1 MRLMCVFPLLSVLLA
16 ACAAGAPQQAAPTE
30 RPLVASPTATALAL
44 PIAGET
50 AGPLT
55 PSPTATALASPTAG
69 ETAGPPTATSM
80 PTAAP
85 PSPSP
90 AAPAPIAAACQHRYY
105 PVAQG
110 AAWTYRVSGSVN
122 DTFTRAIISVRADGF
137 DDQDSFASGA
147 VRRGSWACRQGDLI
161 SLTPGGGASVA
172 AGGVQTDFT
181 IESNEGL
188 TLPADPQ
195 AGARWTQTIVYLGQ
209 FNTGDRNVT
218 ARSTLN
224 TSCQAVGVESVS
236 VPAGAFEAL
245 RADCTHRL
253 TIALLGDLP
262 FDFSFSSNGSAWYA
276 PGVGLVKLR
285 DVSEMGTTEV
295 VLLSF
300 ALP

>member
-1 MRLMCVFPLLSVLLA
+1 
-16 ACAAGAPQQAAPTE
+16 
-30 RPLVASPTATALAL
+30 
-44 PIAGET
+44 
-50 AGPLT
+50 
-55 PSPTATALASPTAG
+55 
-69 ETAGPPTATSM
+69 M

>member
-1 MRLMCVFPLLSVLLA
+1 MRLIYALPLFVLLV
-16 ACAAGAPQQAAPTE
+16 ACAAGAPQQDASTE
-30 RPLVASPTATALAL
+30 RPPAASPTATVLAL
-44 PIAGET
+44 PTAGET

-55 PSPTATALASPTAG
+55 PSPTATVLAPPTAG
-69 ETAGPPTATSM
+69 ETASPPTAT
-80 PTAAP
+80 PAP

-90 AAPAPIAAACQHRYY
+90 TAPAPIAAACQNRYY
-105 PVAQG
+105 PIAQG

-122 DTFTRAIISVRADGF
+122 DTFTRAIIGVRADGF

-147 VRRGSWACRQGDLI
+147 VRRGSWACQQGDLI
-161 SLTPGGGASVA
+161 SLTPGGSASVA
-172 AGGVQTDFT
+172 AGGAQTDFT
-181 IESNEGL
+181 VESNEGL

-195 AGARWTQTIVYLGQ
+195 PGAQWTQTIVYLGQ

-224 TSCQAVGVESVS
+224 TSCRAVGVESVS

-245 RADCTHRL
+245 RADCTYRL

-262 FDFSFSSNGSAWYA
+262 FDFSFSSSGSVWYA
-276 PGVGLVKLR
+276 PGVGMVKLR
-285 DVSEMGTTEV
+285 DTGEMGTTEV
-295 VLLSF
+295 VLLSS

>member
-1 MRLMCVFPLLSVLLA
+1 MRLIYALPLFILLV
-16 ACAAGAPQQAAPTE
+16 ACAAGAPQQDASTE
-30 RPLVASPTATALAL
+30 RPPAASPTAPVLAL
-44 PIAGET
+44 PTAGET

-55 PSPTATALASPTAG
+55 PSPTATVLAPPTAG
-69 ETAGPPTATSM
+69 ETASPPTAT
-80 PTAAP
+80 PAP

-90 AAPAPIAAACQHRYY
+90 TAPAPIATACQNRYY
-105 PVAQG
+105 PIAQG

-122 DTFTRAIISVRADGF
+122 DTFTRAIIGVRADGF

-147 VRRGSWACRQGDLI
+147 VRRGSWACQQGDLI
-161 SLTPGGGASVA
+161 SLTPGGSASVA
-172 AGGVQTDFT
+172 AGGAQTDFT
-181 IESNEGL
+181 VESNEGL

-195 AGARWTQTIVYLGQ
+195 PGAQWTQTIVYLGQ

-224 TSCQAVGVESVS
+224 TSCRAVGVESVS

-245 RADCTHRL
+245 RVDCIYRL

-262 FDFSFSSNGSAWYA
+262 FDFSFSSSGSVWYA
-276 PGVGLVKLR
+276 PGVGMVKLR
-285 DVSEMGTTEV
+285 DTGEMGTTEV
-295 VLLSF
+295 VLLSS

>member
-1 MRLMCVFPLLSVLLA
+1 MRLIYALPLFVLLV
-16 ACAAGAPQQAAPTE
+16 ACAAGAPQQDASTE
-30 RPLVASPTATALAL
+30 RPPAASPTATVLAL
-44 PIAGET
+44 PTAGET

-55 PSPTATALASPTAG
+55 PSPTATVLALPTAG
-69 ETAGPPTATSM
+69 ETASPPTAT
-80 PTAAP
+80 PAP

-90 AAPAPIAAACQHRYY
+90 TAPAPIAAACQNRYY
-105 PVAQG
+105 PIAQG

-122 DTFTRAIISVRADGF
+122 DTFTRAIIGVRADGF

-147 VRRGSWACRQGDLI
+147 IRRGSWACRQGDLI
-161 SLTPGGGASVA
+161 SLTPGGSASVA
-172 AGGVQTDFT
+172 AGGAQTDFT
-181 IESNEGL
+181 VESNEGL

-195 AGARWTQTIVYLGQ
+195 PGAQWTQTIVYLGQ

-224 TSCQAVGVESVS
+224 TSCRAVGVESVS

-245 RADCTHRL
+245 RVDCTYRL

-262 FDFSFSSNGSAWYA
+262 FDFSFSSSGSVWYA
-276 PGVGLVKLR
+276 PGVGMVKLR
-285 DVSEMGTTEV
+285 DTGEMGTTEV
-295 VLLSF
+295 VLLSS

>member
-1 MRLMCVFPLLSVLLA
+1 MRLIYALPLFVLLV
-16 ACAAGAPQQAAPTE
+16 ACAAGAPQQDASTE
-30 RPLVASPTATALAL
+30 RPPAASPTATVLA
-44 PIAGET
+44 PPTAGET

-55 PSPTATALASPTAG
+55 PSPTATVLAPPTAG
-69 ETAGPPTATSM
+69 ETASPPTAT
-80 PTAAP
+80 PAP

-90 AAPAPIAAACQHRYY
+90 TAPAPIATACQNRYY
-105 PVAQG
+105 PIAQG

-122 DTFTRAIISVRADGF
+122 DTFTRAIIGVRADGF

-147 VRRGSWACRQGDLI
+147 VRRGSWACQQGDLI
-161 SLTPGGGASVA
+161 SLTPGGSASVA
-172 AGGVQTDFT
+172 AGGAQTDFT
-181 IESNEGL
+181 VESNEGL

-195 AGARWTQTIVYLGQ
+195 PGAQWTQTIVYLGQ

-224 TSCQAVGVESVS
+224 TSCRAVGVESVS

-245 RADCTHRL
+245 RADCTYRL

-262 FDFSFSSNGSAWYA
+262 FDFSFSSSGSVWYA
-276 PGVGLVKLR
+276 PGVGMVKLR
-285 DVSEMGTTEV
+285 DTGEMGTTEV
-295 VLLSF
+295 VLLSS

>member
-1 MRLMCVFPLLSVLLA
+1 MRLIYALPLFVLLV
-16 ACAAGAPQQAAPTE
+16 ACAAGAPQQDASTE
-30 RPLVASPTATALAL
+30 RPPAASPTATVLAL
-44 PIAGET
+44 PTAGET
-50 AGPLT
+50 ASPLT
-55 PSPTATALASPTAG
+55 PSPTATVLAPPTAG
-69 ETAGPPTATSM
+69 ETASPLTAT
-80 PTAAP
+80 PAP

-90 AAPAPIAAACQHRYY
+90 TAPAPIATACQNRYY

-122 DTFTRAIISVRADGF
+122 DTFTRAIIGIRADGF

-161 SLTPGGGASVA
+161 SLTPGGSASVA
-172 AGGVQTDFT
+172 AGGAQTDFT
-181 IESNEGL
+181 VESNEGL

-195 AGARWTQTIVYLGQ
+195 PGARWTQTIVYLGQ

-224 TSCQAVGVESVS
+224 TSCRAVGVESVS

-245 RADCTHRL
+245 RADCTYRL

-262 FDFSFSSNGSAWYA
+262 FDFSFSSNGSVWYA

-285 DVSEMGTTEV
+285 DTGEMGTTEV
-295 VLLSF
+295 VLLSST
-300 ALP
+300 LP